1 MRDARSMK
9 LQACLTFAALVAGA
23 ACSSTGGPATQD
35 DPPVPPDPVPPS
47 DPYPLTGF
55 GTNARSGSR
64 FGDRIAN
71 YKFLGYREGDDI
83 DRGLQPIALAE
94 YFDPSGSEHRLIHI
108 QAVGVWSTLSKAQTK
123 LVVPLKADLEARK
136 VAWLV
141 SLAEG
146 PIPGTPARQRDL
158 DGWVAHFELPYTIW
172 LDPGG
177 GNLGS
182 FYDRAELPWNADI
195 DARTMEI
202 LTSTTGA
209 PKTTAEI
216 LDGIDE
222 AIRISDERR
231 LE

>member
-1 MRDARSMK
+1 MCGTCSMK
-9 LQACLTFAALVAGA
+9 LQACLTLAALLAGA
-23 ACSSTGGPATQD
+23 ACSSNESPPTHDDSPVWPA
-35 DPPVPPDPVPPS
+35 PPPPS
-47 DPYPLTGF
+47 APYPLTGF

-94 YFDPSGSEHRLIHI
+94 YFDPSGSEYRIIHI
-108 QAVGVWSTLSKAQTK
+108 QAVGVWSAFSKAQTK

-136 VAWLV
+136 VTWLV

-146 PIPGTPARQRDL
+146 PPPGTPAKQRDL
-158 DGWVAHFELPYTIW
+158 DPWIAHFELPYTIW
-172 LDPGG
+172 LDPGNA
-177 GNLGS
+177 NLGP
-182 FYDRAELPWNADI
+182 FYDRAKLPWNADI

-222 AIRISDERR
+222 AIRLSDERR
-231 LE
+231 LD